1 METLEDRLDACIRDI
16 QLERPGS
23 FIERTQ
29 ENGELL
35 VRLIGVRNAEFFA
48 ERFGADPEGFRI
60 TNLADPRIPPPLG
73 FFNIRPNLTSLFIS
87 SELEKLTTDFDR
99 DDGSLRGLQSRG
111 DTLLVQL
118 WDGTLGWIHR
128 DTLKPAETSSH
139 WSSLHAVPSD
149 PRLRNAS
156 REDWERVVEEAR
168 SYLGVPYE
176 LGGRSRNRIDCS
188 GLTSRVLRDSL
199 GVVLPRH
206 STDQRRWG
214 VRVSRPSM
222 AAGDLIFAR
231 WETANIPH
239 VGWVAKGGAEP
250 QVIHASQEA
259 GKVVEESLSQFLEGY
274 RFMGCKRLRPPT
286 EKT

>member
-16 QLERPGS
+16 QSERPGS
-23 FIERTQ
+23 FVERTE

-35 VRLIGVRNAEFFA
+35 VRLIGVRTAAFFA
-48 ERFGADPEGFRI
+48 ERFGAEPVGFRI

-73 FFNIRPNLTSLFIS
+73 FFTIHGESASLFVS
-87 SELEKLTTDFDR
+87 SELQKLTTDFDR

-111 DTLLVQL
+111 EALLVQL

-128 DTLKPAETSSH
+128 NTLEPAEPSSQ
-139 WSSLHAVPSD
+139 WSSLHTVPSD

-156 REDWERVVEEAR
+156 REDWERIVEEAR

-188 GLTSRVLRDSL
+188 GLISRVLRDSL

-214 VRVSRPSM
+214 VRVSQTSM
-222 AAGDLIFAR
+222 TAGDLIFAR
-231 WETANIPH
+231 WQAANIPH

-259 GKVVEESLSQFLEGY
+259 GEVVEESLSQFLEGY

>member
-73 FFNIRPNLTSLFIS
+73 FFNIRENLASLFIS
-87 SELEKLTTDFDR
+87 PELEKLTTDFDR

-111 DTLLVQL
+111 EALLVQL

-128 DTLKPAETSSH
+128 DTLKPAETSSQ
-139 WSSLHAVPSD
+139 WSSLHAVSSD

-274 RFMGCKRLRPPT
+274 RFMGCKRLRPPR